1 MFWAVLT
8 IAMTAAAVAA
18 AIIGRALSRARK
30 LGERSSGGFI
40 VGKVVPLVVA
50 VLWGVLTVAL
60 SVHAIPAGHV
70 GVVYQFGAILGQ
82 IPEGL
87 QLTAPY
93 QDVTVASVQIQRH
106 RFDRIEAFSKE
117 TQDVFASATLNYSV
131 SADAIQY
138 LYRTIGSQWFD
149 VLIEPCVMNFFKE
162 ESVRYES
169 VGIAPQ
175 REQIRSA
182 VRARLTEELAPYSI
196 TVHDFLIDNMDFRP
210 EFKQAIEAKQ
220 IAAQDALRERERV
233 EQRKNEAQQV
243 FEVAKGE
250 ANATRE
256 RAVGQADANRALAAS
271 LTSDVL
277 QYLAIQKLA
286 DKIEVMLVPSGQDM
300 ILDPNSLLRRA
311 SASPT
316 PGPSGR

>member
-1 MFWAVLT
+1 MFWFVLSVVILAAAV
-8 IAMTAAAVAA
+8 TAAAF
-18 AIIGRALSRARK
+18 GRALGRRDEC
-30 LGERSSGGFI
+30 GERSASGTL
-40 VGKVVPLVVA
+40 VGKVVPPL
-50 VLWGVLTVAL
+50 LMGVWAAYSLFL

-93 QDVTVASVQIQRH
+93 QQVTVASVQIQRH
-106 RFDRIEAFSKE
+106 KFEKIEAFSKE
-117 TQDVFASATLNYSV
+117 TQDVFAAVTLNYSV

-138 LYRTIGSQWFD
+138 LYRTIGARWFD
-149 VLIEPCVMNFFKE
+149 VLIEPRVMNFFKE
-162 ESVRYES
+162 ESVKYES

-182 VRARLTEELAPYSI
+182 VKSRLADELSPYSI

-233 EQRKNEAQQV
+233 EQRKNEAQQA

-256 RAVGQADANRALAAS
+256 RANGQADANRTLAAS
-271 LTSDVL
+271 LTPDVL

-286 DKIEVMLVPSGQDM
+286 DKIEIMLVPSGQGM
-300 ILDPNSLLRRA
+300 ILDPNSLLRRTA
-311 SASPT
+311 PT
-316 PGPSGR
+316 AGQPER